1 MRLRHIATATLIP
14 FALAAPAV
22 SAEDVLHVAGPAV
35 RPAEL
40 DGGALYVSASAA
52 GVIQATGG
60 VAAGAPTTAGATGAT
75 GPAGATGTKPPT
87 GTTSPAG
94 ATSPAGST
102 GATRPTVPAGPT
114 PLGPALTSIVA
125 GTVAEILPDGYA
137 AAPAGAP
144 AVVREAIW
152 AGNQLIG
159 LPYIYGGGHA
169 SFIADGYDCSG
180 SVSYAL
186 HGGDLLSAPLDS
198 TQFMTWGVAGAGA
211 WMTVYSNPA
220 HAFLEIAGIRLDTS
234 AAGDPGGLSGP
245 RWRPTLSSTSGFVAT
260 HPAGY

>member
-1 MRLRHIATATLIP
+1 MRLRQIATATLIP

-22 SAEDVLHVAGPAV
+22 SAGDALRVAGSAL

-52 GVIQATGG
+52 GVIEATGG
-60 VAAGAPTTAGATGAT
+60 VAAGDPTTAGATGPT
-75 GPAGATGTKPPT
+75 GPAGATGTTP
-87 GTTSPAG
+87 PAG

-102 GATRPTVPAGPT
+102 GATRPTVPNGPT

-144 AVVREAIW
+144 AAVREAIW

-186 HGGDLLSAPLDS
+186 HGGNLLSAPLDS

-211 WMTVYSNPA
+211 WMTVYANPA